1 MTTTEITSD
10 HAIEKAFDYLKN
22 LKPEYLGKVEEIRL
36 ETVQFF
42 GTEWVVILSY
52 LTKRKQEEGG
62 KQRNPLLDALS
73 YQRYYKE
80 FDIDANTGDVR
91 AMKNP
96 ESPELTIG
104 PATLR
109 NAS

>member
-1 MTTTEITSD
+1 MITTQITD
-10 HAIEKAFDYLKN
+10 TQAIEKAFDYLKN

-36 ETVQFF
+36 EAIQFF

-52 LTKRKQEEGG
+52 LTKRKQEGG
-62 KQRNPLLDALS
+62 DKYRNPLLDALS

-80 FDIDANTGDVR
+80 FDIDASTGDVR

-104 PATLR
+104 QVTLG